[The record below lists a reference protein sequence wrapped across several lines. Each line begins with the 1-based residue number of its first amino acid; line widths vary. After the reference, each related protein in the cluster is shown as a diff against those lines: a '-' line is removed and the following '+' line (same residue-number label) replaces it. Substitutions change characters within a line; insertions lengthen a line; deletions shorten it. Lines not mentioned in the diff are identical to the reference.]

1 MKKVLI
7 MINTIVLIS
16 LIAFLPTILAKETQ
30 MRFFGVGADVKVG
43 NQGEYTIVTKGE
55 KAEEGFVH
63 TATEKFSKK
72 EIKFKVELKGQD
84 KVLLKIQETDARG
97 RFIKE
102 EKQAIELTQDWK
114 LYEVPFVLVSLESQI
129 DVLVVTES
137 QRQTEFQFKNLL
149 VGSK

>member
-1 MKKVLI
+1 
-7 MINTIVLIS
+7 MINTILLIS
-16 LIAFLPTILAKETQ
+16 LITFLPNTLAKETQ
-30 MRFFGVGADVKVG
+30 MRFFGVGADVKEG
-43 NQGEYTIVTKGE
+43 NSGEYTVVTKGE

-72 EIKFKVELKGQD
+72 EIQFKVELKGQD

-102 EKQAIELTQDWK
+102 EKQAVELTQDWK
-114 LYEVPFVLVSLESQI
+114 SFEVPFVLENLDSQI

-137 QRQTEFQFKNLL
+137 QLQTEYQFRNLQ
-149 VGSK
+149 VSSQ

>member
-1 MKKVLI
+1 
-7 MINTIVLIS
+7 MINTILLIS
-16 LIAFLPTILAKETQ
+16 LIAFLPTTLAKETQ
-30 MRFFGVGADVKVG
+30 MRFFGVGADVKEG
-43 NQGEYTIVTKGE
+43 DLGEYTVVTKGE

-72 EIKFKVELKGQD
+72 EIQFKVELKGQD

-102 EKQAIELTQDWK
+102 EKQAVELTQDWK
-114 LYEVPFVLVSLESQI
+114 SFEVPFVLENLDSQI

-137 QRQTEFQFKNLL
+137 QLQTEYQFRNLQ
-149 VGSK
+149 VSSQ

>member
-1 MKKVLI
+1 
-7 MINTIVLIS
+7 MINTILLIS
-16 LIAFLPTILAKETQ
+16 LIAFLPTTLAKETQ
-30 MRFFGVGADVKVG
+30 MRFFGVGADVKEG
-43 NQGEYTIVTKGE
+43 DLGEYTVVTKGE

-72 EIKFKVELKGQD
+72 EIQFKVELKGQD

-102 EKQAIELTQDWK
+102 EKQAVELTQDWK
-114 LYEVPFVLVSLESQI
+114 SYEVPFVLESLDSQI

-137 QRQTEFQFKNLL
+137 QLQTEFQFRNLQM
-149 VGSK
+149 SSQ